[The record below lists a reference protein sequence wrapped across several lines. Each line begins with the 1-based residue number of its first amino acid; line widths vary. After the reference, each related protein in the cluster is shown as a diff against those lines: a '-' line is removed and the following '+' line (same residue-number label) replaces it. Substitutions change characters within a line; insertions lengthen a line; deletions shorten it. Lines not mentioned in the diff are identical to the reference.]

1 MSLNKQDF
9 SRLVKDIS
17 NSKKSI
23 ERAQTTIETKRSELN
38 SKMNDVERKLE
49 ISTDTLIEIGRIAV
63 KRFGYTISPEKFA
76 EELDFIFSDSIIAE
90 YVAGEM
96 ESLPYAEQLAELYRA
111 LNGKAEKTAKGESD
125 NAAATDENT
134 EEADENSVADNKAT

>member
-9 SRLVKDIS
+9 TRLVKEIS
-17 NSKKSI
+17 SSKKSI

-38 SKMNDVERKLE
+38 SKMNDVEKKLE
-49 ISTDTLIEIGRIAV
+49 ISTDTLIEIGRMAV
-63 KRFGYTISPEKFA
+63 RRFGYTISPEKFA
-76 EELDFIFSDSIIAE
+76 EELDFIFSDNIIAE

-96 ESLPYAEQLAELYRA
+96 ESLPCAEQLAELYKA
-111 LNGKAEKTAKGESD
+111 LNGKADKAAKSEGE

-134 EEADENSVADNKAT
+134 EVAGDNSVADNKAK

>member
-9 SRLVKDIS
+9 TRLVKEIS
-17 NSKKSI
+17 SSKKSI
-23 ERAQTTIETKRSELN
+23 ERAQTTIETKRSELY

-63 KRFGYTISPEKFA
+63 RRFGYTISPEKFA
-76 EELDFIFSDSIIAE
+76 EELDFIFSDNIISE

-96 ESLPYAEQLAELYRA
+96 ESLPYAEQLAELYKA
-111 LNGKAEKTAKGESD
+111 LNGKTDKASKGESD
-125 NAAATDENT
+125 NAATDENT

>member
-9 SRLVKDIS
+9 TRLIKEIS
-17 NSKKSI
+17 SSKKSI
-23 ERAQTTIETKRSELN
+23 KRAQTTIETKRSELN

-76 EELDFIFSDSIIAE
+76 EELDFIFSDNIIAE

-96 ESLPYAEQLAELYRA
+96 ESLPYAEQLAELYKA
-111 LNGKAEKTAKGESD
+111 LNGKVDKAAKSEGE

-134 EEADENSVADNKAT
+134 EVAGDNSVADNKAK

>member
-9 SRLVKDIS
+9 TRLVKEIS
-17 NSKKSI
+17 SSKKSI

-63 KRFGYTISPEKFA
+63 RRFGYTISPEKFA
-76 EELDFIFSDSIIAE
+76 EELDFIFSDNIIAE

-111 LNGKAEKTAKGESD
+111 LNGKVDKAAKSESDGDEAVDEKTDKA
-125 NAAATDENT
+125 ENNSSNDT
-134 EEADENSVADNKAT
+134 EPK

>member
-9 SRLVKDIS
+9 TRLVKEIS
-17 NSKKSI
+17 SSKKSI

-38 SKMNDVERKLE
+38 SKMNDVEKKLE

-63 KRFGYTISPEKFA
+63 RRFGYTISPEKFA
-76 EELDFIFSDSIIAE
+76 EELDFIFSDNIIAE
-90 YVAGEM
+90 YVAGEI

-111 LNGKAEKTAKGESD
+111 LNGKADKAAKGESD
-125 NAAATDENT
+125 NAATDENT
-134 EEADENSVADNKAT
+134 EEADENSVADNKAK